1 MCDMCKKT
9 RNKKVEEDASVEQH
23 FSNIHFFS
31 KENFRQASGFVC
43 MAVGLLSY
51 ITAVCLYFWGCDTNI
66 VHALMVVFEKI
77 GDVLLIG
84 AVLGYISNAAM
95 YMGIFQK
102 ELEKVV
108 LKEEFIERLK
118 AQDIVSL
125 WERITKKLFQ
135 SRFEGISTKLLSLIK
150 NNYLPGKR
158 SIYYSNYKSNV
169 TIEWKDREKEI
180 VKVTSVNHFKMI
192 TESTDKFTI
201 PWKSWTKV
209 GSNIDTPY
217 SMQII
222 KYAINGKEQK
232 LENEDL
238 GVING
243 EHVFLCNVPLEG
255 CKEYDVQN
263 VIEKTYSLR
272 EDFDKCFRAGYIVEN
287 YTLVVR
293 HPEDM
298 MLQFT
303 SRGTCADFELVAQSS
318 NSLTAQYDGLILPKQ
333 GYVISIRLKN
343 N

>member
-1 MCDMCKKT
+1 MHKMCK
-9 RNKKVEEDASVEQH
+9 RQKKDEEGSSVEQLGSTH
-23 FSNIHFFS
+23 LFSRG
-31 KENFRQASGFVC
+31 NFRQASGFVC
-43 MAVGLLSY
+43 LSVGVLSY
-51 ITAVCLYFWGCDTNI
+51 ITAICLYFFGANTDI
-66 VHALMVVFEKI
+66 VHILQVVFEKI
-77 GDVLLIG
+77 GDVFLIG

-95 YMGIFQK
+95 YMGIFKK

-108 LKEEFIERLK
+108 LKEDFIERLN
-118 AQDIVSL
+118 AQDIASL

-135 SRFEGISTKLLSLIK
+135 SRFEGISAKLLSLIK
-150 NNYLPGKR
+150 NNYLPGQR

-169 TIEWKDREKEI
+169 TIEWLDREKEI
-180 VKVTSVNHFKMI
+180 VKVTSINHFKMI
-192 TESTDKFTI
+192 TESKDKFTI
-201 PWKSWTKV
+201 PWKSWTRV
-209 GSNIDTPY
+209 GADINTPY
-217 SMQII
+217 SMQIL
-222 KYAINGKEQK
+222 KYAINGKELK
-232 LENEDL
+232 LENEDS

-255 CKEYDVQN
+255 SKEYDVQN
-263 VIEKTYSLR
+263 VIEKVYSLR

-298 MLQFT
+298 MLQFA

-318 NSLTAQYDGLILPKQ
+318 NCLTAQYDGLILPKQ